1 MFLQITAIKN
11 ISNTQQ
17 FNKRRNSIATTV
29 LQLNTKFP
37 KYLESIFCRL
47 FQETLQLHEG
57 NNQMK
62 TAPGG
67 VGGNE
72 AGVVDEGEEGGLQQL
87 DDDERAADPHQGD
100 PGKTN

>member
-1 MFLQITAIKN
+1 
-11 ISNTQQ
+11 
-17 FNKRRNSIATTV
+17 
-29 LQLNTKFP
+29 
-37 KYLESIFCRL
+37 
-47 FQETLQLHEG
+47 
-57 NNQMK
+57 MK

>member
-1 MFLQITAIKN
+1 
-11 ISNTQQ
+11 
-17 FNKRRNSIATTV
+17 
-29 LQLNTKFP
+29 
-37 KYLESIFCRL
+37 
-47 FQETLQLHEG
+47 
-57 NNQMK
+57 MK

-87 DDDERAADPHQGD
+87 DDDERAAYPHQGD